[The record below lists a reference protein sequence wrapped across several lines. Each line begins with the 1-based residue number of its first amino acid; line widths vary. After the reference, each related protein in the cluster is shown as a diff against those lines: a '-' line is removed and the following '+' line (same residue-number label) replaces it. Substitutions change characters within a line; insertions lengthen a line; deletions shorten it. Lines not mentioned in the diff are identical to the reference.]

1 MSWPRIHFLFQ
12 ELNFHIMENKF
23 YQRIKELRQ
32 DKNMNQR
39 DFAKLLNV
47 SQGALSRWECNENTP
62 GLEILFQIAKI
73 PDISADYLIGLTDE
87 L

>member
-1 MSWPRIHFLFQ
+1 
-12 ELNFHIMENKF
+12 
-23 YQRIKELRQ
+23 
-32 DKNMNQR
+32 MNQR

-73 PDISADYLIGLTDE
+73 LDISADYLIGLTDE